1 MVELA
6 RASVRNIP
14 RPAIARLNSCLF
26 QAGASASAGASPQ
39 RRATR
44 DRELAAEQNRSP
56 APLSTTSKT
65 SAIGRFRDETSQR

>member
-39 RRATR
+39 RRRNPRPRTGGGAESVAR
-44 DRELAAEQNRSP
+44 AVEHNEQNVRNR
-56 APLSTTSKT
+56 
-65 SAIGRFRDETSQR
+65 AIPR